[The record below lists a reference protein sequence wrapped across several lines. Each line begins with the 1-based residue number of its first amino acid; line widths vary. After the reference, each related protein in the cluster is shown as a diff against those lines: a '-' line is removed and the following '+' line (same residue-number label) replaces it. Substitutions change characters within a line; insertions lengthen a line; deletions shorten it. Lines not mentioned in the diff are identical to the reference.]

1 MTDSAAP
8 GNAAASGNPAGSGR
22 LAAWIAWRHLR
33 SGSAPRWSGPLALVA
48 GVVTALGAV
57 ALVASAVLEG
67 GPPTEGLSTADS
79 LGLLGILVLGV
90 GLLLLSFAAL
100 LRNFTLLVG
109 ITVFSVAQG
118 CAALIVV
125 LSLLGGLEADLQRR
139 LLGHRAHLR
148 ISPPAGDEIVHAD
161 PLVARLRELP
171 EVAGVSPTLEGPV
184 MVRSGFGRVGVILS
198 GIDPALHAEATGLP
212 DEVIEGDYR
221 MFADPALLPHRPFP
235 GIEPPEPAPEP
246 ADEPAQPDLPTLADE
261 TGPAGQPAEAD
272 DGGWEDPEREIPKLR
287 AEGKVPP
294 AVSPIAAPPAA
305 EAEEEGDGWEDPE
318 REIPRLRAEGK
329 IPPAKPPVGA
339 EPASEPELEDNQAD
353 AGSIPAPPS
362 EVESSEP
369 PAIVP
374 VLLGVELASE
384 LSVGVGD
391 PVQLITPEGRLTP
404 AGLVPGVLAARVAG
418 VYMTGVYEDDH
429 EFVHVP
435 LRDAQAFLRAPD
447 AITAIAVR
455 LRVPDDLAA
464 GKAAV
469 LAVAGAP
476 LEVEDW
482 RQIHRSLFSAMFL
495 EKVAMFVALLFV
507 ILVAAFGILA
517 TNLMNVMERAPE
529 IAIMKAIGARD
540 RLIARVYA
548 LEGCIVG
555 ALGCVGGVAAGLGL
569 AAWFGERGVPLP
581 SSAFTLEALPLRTDP
596 WEVALVAAAALV
608 LVGLASVL
616 PARAAAAVRPV
627 DGLRRI
633 D

>member
-1 MTDSAAP
+1 MTESAAS
-8 GNAAASGNPAGSGR
+8 GNAAASGKPAGSGR

-33 SGSAPRWSGPLALVA
+33 SGAAPRWSGPLALLG
-48 GVVTALGAV
+48 GVLGALGA
-57 ALVASAVLEG
+57 AVLVVSSG
-67 GPPTEGLSTADS
+67 MKPDLTTEGLSTADS
-79 LGLLGILVLGV
+79 LGLLGVLVLAV
-90 GLLLLSFAAL
+90 GLVVAGFATL
-100 LRNFTLLVG
+100 IRNFTLLVA
-109 ITVFSVAQG
+109 ITTFSVAQG
-118 CAALIVV
+118 CAALIIV
-125 LSLLGGLEADLQRR
+125 LSLLGGLEADLQKR

-148 ISPPAGDEIVHAD
+148 ISPPAGDEIVHGE
-161 PLVARLRELP
+161 PLVARLRALP

-184 MVRSGFGRVGVILS
+184 MIRSGFGRAGVILS
-198 GIDPALHAEATGLP
+198 GIDPELHAGATGLP

-221 MFADPALLPHRPFP
+221 MFADPGLLPHRPFP
-235 GIEPPEPAPEP
+235 GFEPEPAEPSSAEPEP
-246 ADEPAQPDLPTLADE
+246 PVSPDLPTLAE
-261 TGPAGQPAEAD
+261 EPGTSGQPEEAD
-272 DGGWEDPEREIPKLR
+272 DGGWEDPAQEIPKLR
-287 AEGKVPP
+287 ADGKVPP
-294 AVSPIAAPPAA
+294 AQPPVEAPPD
-305 EAEEEGDGWEDPE
+305 EEDEGDGWEDPE
-318 REIPRLRAEGK
+318 QEIPRLRAEGK
-329 IPPAKPPVGA
+329 IPPARPPVAA
-339 EPASEPELEDNQAD
+339 EPAPEPELTDNSAD
-353 AGSIPAPPS
+353 PGSIPAP
-362 EVESSEP
+362 SEP
-369 PAIVP
+369 EVTPVVVP
-374 VLLGVELASE
+374 VLLGVELANE

-391 PVQLITPEGRLTP
+391 PIQLITPEGRLTP

-418 VYMTGVYEDDH
+418 VYQTGVYEDDH
-429 EFVHVP
+429 EFVHIP

-455 LRVPDDLAA
+455 LRRPDELAA

-469 LAVAGAP
+469 AAVARAP
-476 LEVEDW
+476 LQLEDW

-555 ALGCVGGVAAGLGL
+555 VLGCVGGIAAGLGL
-569 AAWFGERGVPLP
+569 VAWFGERGVPLP

-596 WEVALVAAAALV
+596 WEVALVAAAALL

-627 DGLRRI
+627 DGLRRVE
-633 D
+633 

>member
-1 MTDSAAP
+1 MTDS
-8 GNAAASGNPAGSGR
+8 GNAAVSGNPAGFGG
-22 LAAWIAWRHLR
+22 LAPWIAWRHLR
-33 SGSAPRWSGPLALVA
+33 SGSAPRWSGRLALLA
-48 GVVTALGAV
+48 GVVSALGAV
-57 ALVASAVLEG
+57 ALVASAVLEA

-79 LGLLGILVLGV
+79 LGLLGVLVLGI

-100 LRNFTLLVG
+100 LRNFTLLVA

-125 LSLLGGLEADLQRR
+125 LSLLGGLEADLQKR

-161 PLVARLRELP
+161 PLVARLRRLP

-198 GIDPALHAEATGLP
+198 GVDPALHAEATGLP
-212 DEVIEGDYR
+212 NEVIEGDYR
-221 MFADPALLPHRPFP
+221 MFADPSLLPHRPFP
-235 GIEPPEPAPEP
+235 GLEPPEPAPEAP
-246 ADEPAQPDLPTLADE
+246 AEPPDLPTLADE
-261 TGPAGQPAEAD
+261 TGSAGQPEEPD

-287 AEGKVPP
+287 ADGELPP
-294 AVSPIAAPPAA
+294 AKPPVEAPPVAD
-305 EAEEEGDGWEDPE
+305 EEGEGDGWEDPE
-318 REIPRLRAEGK
+318 QEIPRLRAEGK
-329 IPPAKPPVGA
+329 IPPAKPPIG
-339 EPASEPELEDNQAD
+339 PDPEPELEENHAD
-353 AGSIPAPPS
+353 AGSIPAPTS
-362 EVESSEP
+362 DVASAEA

-455 LRVPDDLAA
+455 LRAPDDLAA

-469 LAVAGAP
+469 LTVAGAP

-569 AAWFGERGVPLP
+569 VAWFGERGVPLP

-627 DGLRRI
+627 DGLRRL